1 MGRFNYPRTQTV
13 GEKVN
18 CQERNS
24 SDRRLRFP
32 TVSKYKAG
40 LFRGG
45 QMESSE
51 GLAAAT
57 KTMFT

>member
-1 MGRFNYPRTQTV
+1 MGRVIRPCAQTV

-40 LFRGG
+40 SFRGG

-51 GLAAAT
+51 GLAAAA